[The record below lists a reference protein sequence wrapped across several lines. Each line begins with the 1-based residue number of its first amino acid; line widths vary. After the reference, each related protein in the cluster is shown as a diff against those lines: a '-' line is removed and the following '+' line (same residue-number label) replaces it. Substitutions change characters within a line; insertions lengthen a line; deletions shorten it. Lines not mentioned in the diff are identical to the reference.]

1 MTTWPS
7 LVRIG
12 TGLAVLGTA
21 HTALNAELLRKPR
34 KDDGQPSRCAVSILI
49 PVRDEASNIGTCLLC
64 LLAQDVRPAAEIII
78 LDDASCD
85 GTADI
90 ARAVAGAERR
100 IRIMTGQ
107 PVPPHW
113 LGKPYACHQLAAA
126 ARSSDVL
133 VFVDADVR
141 LAPHAVRMAVGLLD
155 RYDLDFVS
163 PYPRQVATGV
173 AERIVQPLLQWSWL
187 TFLPLRLAERGSR
200 PSMAVANG
208 QFLVVRR
215 RAYDR
220 AGGHAAVR
228 DAVLDDVAL
237 ARTLRRQGARGGLA
251 DGTDLAACRMYNGW
265 VDLREGYAKSLWA
278 AFGSEPGAFAVL
290 ALLAVM
296 YVIPPIAMARGS
308 VVGTVGYLA
317 GVTGRMLAA
326 RRSGARVW
334 PDSVAH
340 PLSVLVLGWLTTRSI
355 VRRRQASL
363 TWKGRPVGVA
373 R

>member
-49 PVRDEASNIGTCLLC
+49 PVRDEASNIGACLLS

-100 IRIMTGQ
+100 IRIMTGRS
-107 PVPPHW
+107 VPPHW

-133 VFVDADVR
+133 IFVDADVR

-237 ARTLRRQGARGGLA
+237 ARTLRRHGARGGLV

-340 PLSVLVLGWLTTRSI
+340 PLSVLVLGWLTT
-355 VRRRQASL
+355 
-363 TWKGRPVGVA
+363 
-373 R
+373 

>member
-1 MTTWPS
+1 
-7 LVRIG
+7 
-12 TGLAVLGTA
+12 
-21 HTALNAELLRKPR
+21 
-34 KDDGQPSRCAVSILI
+34 
-49 PVRDEASNIGTCLLC
+49 
-64 LLAQDVRPAAEIII
+64 
-78 LDDASCD
+78 
-85 GTADI
+85 
-90 ARAVAGAERR
+90 
-100 IRIMTGQ
+100 
-107 PVPPHW
+107 
-113 LGKPYACHQLAAA
+113 
-126 ARSSDVL
+126 
-133 VFVDADVR
+133 
-141 LAPHAVRMAVGLLD
+141 
-155 RYDLDFVS
+155 
-163 PYPRQVATGV
+163 
-173 AERIVQPLLQWSWL
+173 
-187 TFLPLRLAERGSR
+187 
-200 PSMAVANG
+200 MAVANG

-237 ARTLRRQGARGGLA
+237 ARTLRRHGARGGLA

-265 VDLREGYAKSLWA
+265 VDLRDGYAKSLWA

-355 VRRRQASL
+355 VRRRRSLPDLEGPASRGRELMARIGVVGAGVGGLAAAARLAARGHTVNVFEASGEVGGKLGVIERRTDAGIFRFDTGPTVL
-363 TWKGRPVGVA
+363 TMPEVFAELFAATGDSIDKVLTLRELDPDDSLSLRRWHDPDDDAGPGQPSGSLRAGTWVPAPGWPGR